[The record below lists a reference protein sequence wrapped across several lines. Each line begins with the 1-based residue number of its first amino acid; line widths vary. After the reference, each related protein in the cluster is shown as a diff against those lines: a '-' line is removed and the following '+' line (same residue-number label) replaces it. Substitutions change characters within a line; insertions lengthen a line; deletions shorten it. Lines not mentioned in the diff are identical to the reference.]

1 MTLIKNSKE
10 GHKVKVDD
18 NVGTSKYKNVFVKV
32 YTPNWREEMFVIK
45 KIKNVRWTIVISDL
59 NDEEIVGTYYGKE
72 FQKKQIKKNLLKSAK
87 EKRQ

>member
-1 MTLIKNSKE
+1 
-10 GHKVKVDD
+10 
-18 NVGTSKYKNVFVKV
+18 
-32 YTPNWREEMFVIK
+32 MFVIK
-45 KIKNVRWTIVISDL
+45 KIKNVRWTIAISDL